1 MMSVERTYSEITFDT
16 KEEMSLDLDYS
27 DNARAGLLEKNR
39 STSKLLLGIDKIKR
53 KASIRQK
60 KKVISLDAYKHLQW
74 ELVAANQTIVVKES
88 EITFLNFQVSARE
101 SASSIL
107 TSKIDTLEQ
116 TIKAKEKE
124 IQALRSKKEADDTK
138 RLKKSQFQASSIAAN
153 GIDGANKPKSDSRN
167 SLKNEENYS
176 KGLVNGGSS
185 KSLRRASS
193 HSPGTLRKKKS
204 PKTSRKTL
212 QNGELVQ
219 IPNLEK
225 EESLRKLKRKEE
237 SSKRLNNKDKIA
249 PPASPG
255 ALKKKSP
262 KTSRIAVHLLDI
274 PAPPASPGA
283 LKHKKKAPKTSR
295 KTMHNDELVHQLDI
309 AGMEKQEKWRKQKI
323 KDESTKNLTVRD
335 KSIVPPS
342 PRPPKEKKSPRVGRK
357 ALAVDPEGH
366 TCLFVPL
373 DERELIARNLQKEI
387 SSTRLDASPGAL
399 KHKMKSPKTSRKTM
413 HNDEFVHQLDIP
425 DMEKQEKWRKQKIKD
440 ESTKNLTV
448 RDKSIVPPS
457 PRPLKEKK
465 SPRVGR
471 KSLAVDPEGYTGL
484 TVPLDE
490 RELIA
495 RNLQKEESST
505 RLDANDNSAILR
517 FLSLVDLGD
526 DAPESRSPLRKKRS
540 PRVSSRKTLTVV
552 EHNGMAQLV
561 MPSIP
566 QIDQKPMVV
575 EDELVGDL
583 KPNHE
588 YKTTSRSRKSRIR
601 SLSPGFLKGSSSRKS
616 KSRSSSPGLHKKTST
631 SRTFRS
637 ISLFKN
643 RKSPRTNQTMMTG
656 TDASHFELLLPDRT
670 SEVSE
675 LDGERLTDETKFTTN
690 ADKNSSNE
698 NQEAYASK
706 GSTQD
711 VKLSEEERLKSVGP
725 VEEAVSKRRPQ
736 PDLEKTDGV
745 NYVDSVTLRN
755 GKPPKLAQKDR
766 LQSCGSNEATEAKS
780 TILPPSDIKPNPG
793 KDEALW
799 WQLDKAKLKNAKTP
813 GWHGPKTQQ
822 KQKDAV
828 PSATKRGLS
837 REENLSKG
845 FLRGEFQKRTRKLIF
860 INTLFKK
867 AGLSALVATHIAD
880 RRSFSE
886 SNSNVVGDFWDEDD
900 EDDDDILD
908 KNKDPVEAL
917 IVRRK
922 LSLPTRSSFLRPTI
936 ERPKKTLSLGEGE
949 TLHRVKCIPYYP
961 DDSKSE
967 CFYTHKEIK
976 LFGFEKVRMD

>member
-309 AGMEKQEKWRKQKI
+309 AG
-323 KDESTKNLTVRD
+323 
-335 KSIVPPS
+335 
-342 PRPPKEKKSPRVGRK
+342 
-357 ALAVDPEGH
+357 
-366 TCLFVPL
+366 
-373 DERELIARNLQKEI
+373 
-387 SSTRLDASPGAL
+387 
-399 KHKMKSPKTSRKTM
+399 
-413 HNDEFVHQLDIP
+413 
-425 DMEKQEKWRKQKIKD
+425 MEKQEKWRKQKIKD